1 MPCYKDEKTG
11 TWYCQFRYADFTGK
25 RKQKRKRGFK
35 TKREAQEWEREFH
48 LQKAKSCDM
57 TLASFVELYFNDR
70 EHHVRG
76 TTMDTKQNIFDTKI
90 VPLLGNRKM
99 NEITALD
106 IRDWQQRVKEM
117 GKATGLP
124 YSETYLYT
132 IHAQLTALFNYAQTF
147 YGLRFNPCDAAGY
160 MGSSVAGE
168 MLIITKDQYE
178 LLRKEFRNEAYLLAF
193 DILFWTGCREGE
205 MLALLPKDLTDD
217 DQLRIYKTYH
227 RKKGRTSLA
236 PPRTAKKEAT
246 EMYLFHIGW
255 PKSSVPTVP
264 GSTG

>member
-70 EHHVRG
+70 EHHVRD
-76 TTMDTKQNIFDTKI
+76 TTMDTKRNVFDTKI

-117 GKATGLP
+117 GEATGLP

-147 YGLRFNPCDAAGY
+147 YGLRFNPCWLHGFLCRRRNAYHHERPVRAFAERIPQRGL
-160 MGSSVAGE
+160 SSG
-168 MLIITKDQYE
+168 I
-178 LLRKEFRNEAYLLAF
+178 
-193 DILFWTGCREGE
+193 
-205 MLALLPKDLTDD
+205 
-217 DQLRIYKTYH
+217 
-227 RKKGRTSLA
+227 
-236 PPRTAKKEAT
+236 
-246 EMYLFHIGW
+246 
-255 PKSSVPTVP
+255 
-264 GSTG
+264 

>member
-70 EHHVRG
+70 EHHVRD
-76 TTMDTKQNIFDTKI
+76 TTMDTKRNVFDTKI

-117 GKATGLP
+117 GEATGLP

-178 LLRKEFRNEAYLLAF
+178 LLRKEFRNEACIELGYSVVLVA
-193 DILFWTGCREGE
+193 R
-205 MLALLPKDLTDD
+205 
-217 DQLRIYKTYH
+217 RI
-227 RKKGRTSLA
+227 GD
-236 PPRTAKKEAT
+236 
-246 EMYLFHIGW
+246 
-255 PKSSVPTVP
+255 TVP
-264 GSTG
+264 VVMRTYAHLYPNKQQELVSKLEAIGSPSSNDDESDLMSLG

>member
-1 MPCYKDEKTG
+1 
-11 TWYCQFRYADFTGK
+11 
-25 RKQKRKRGFK
+25 
-35 TKREAQEWEREFH
+35 
-48 LQKAKSCDM
+48 M

-70 EHHVRG
+70 EHNVRD
-76 TTMDTKQNIFDTKI
+76 TTMDTKRNIFDTKI

-106 IRDWQQRVKEM
+106 IRDWQQRIKEM
-117 GKATGLP
+117 GEATGLP

-147 YGLRFNPCDAAGY
+147 YGLRFNPCDASGY

-255 PKSSVPTVP
+255 PKNSAPTVP

>member
-70 EHHVRG
+70 EHHVRD
-76 TTMDTKQNIFDTKI
+76 TTMDTKRNVFDTKI

-117 GKATGLP
+117 GEATGLP

-160 MGSSVAGE
+160 MGSSVAG
-168 MLIITKDQYE
+168 
-178 LLRKEFRNEAYLLAF
+178 
-193 DILFWTGCREGE
+193 
-205 MLALLPKDLTDD
+205 
-217 DQLRIYKTYH
+217 
-227 RKKGRTSLA
+227 
-236 PPRTAKKEAT
+236 
-246 EMYLFHIGW
+246 
-255 PKSSVPTVP
+255 
-264 GSTG
+264 